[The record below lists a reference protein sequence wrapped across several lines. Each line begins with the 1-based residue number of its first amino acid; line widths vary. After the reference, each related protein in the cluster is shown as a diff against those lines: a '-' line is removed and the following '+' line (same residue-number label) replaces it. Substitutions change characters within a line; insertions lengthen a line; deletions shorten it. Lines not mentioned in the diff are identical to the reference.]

1 MPGNLVLGGYDSS
14 RVNLDKVASI
24 KMPNEKNNT
33 LVVGV
38 QSILYRPNPDI
49 EANTFSFASESE
61 GFLATI
67 DSTLPYLWLPD
78 EVCDAFAE
86 RFGLEYDDENEIYT
100 VDSAAHRDNTR
111 LNATV
116 SFRIGSGPE
125 MGEPSTSIVFP
136 YGAFY
141 HTIDEP
147 AVNKST
153 QYFSIKKSPNGIY
166 VLGRTFLQEAY
177 IIVDYERANF
187 TVAPVLYA
195 ENTNSGSLV
204 PIYNTTYNPPVATPT
219 IIPKGGG
226 GGGGLSPGAVAGIV
240 VGVVVVFLL
249 AGLAFFFRWKK
260 HRQVKNPYPEKV
272 DDIDTIDAGG
282 EVKHRR
288 VSELDSEPP
297 NSPKQSIN
305 GVYGRDGKDLMPF
318 PPISEMESPP
328 AELYSPPPLSS
339 THSDGNGS
347 SDYFI
352 AGGKVRR
359 RGATRESSGNNTP
372 GVQGAPAPLAELP
385 GDDGQYQVGG
395 IHFEPIPSPKL
406 SPAQAKGPSDTS
418 LHSKIDE
425 VIKRTEKSPAGR
437 QSTSRNRSNGRDES
451 TVGGTEAQPG
461 PKTEQQSESRT
472 EQQTEPETEPQ
483 TEQQTE
489 PETEPQTEAGAPLE
503 RRPSHT
509 RGLSDTTVHSDTTAV
524 SLPTPEE
531 LEQWAMGGEDG
542 PRRPLSE

>member
-1 MPGNLVLGGYDSS
+1 MKGVTGNLVLGGYDSS
-14 RVNLDKVASI
+14 RVKLAQGASI
-24 KMPNEKNNT
+24 DMPNEKNNT

-38 QSILYRPNPDI
+38 QSILYRPDPNVEP
-49 EANTFSFASESE
+49 NTFSFTNETG

-78 EVCDAFAE
+78 EICDHFAE

-100 VDSAAHRDNTR
+100 VNSTAHRDNTR
-111 LNATV
+111 ENATI
-116 SFRIGSGPE
+116 SFRIGKGPE
-125 MGEPSTSIVFP
+125 TSDPFTSIVLP
-136 YGAFY
+136 YNAFY
-141 HTIDEP
+141 YTIDEP
-147 AVNKST
+147 AVENST
-153 QYFSIKKSPNGIY
+153 QYFPIKKSPNGVY

-187 TVAPVLYA
+187 TVAPAVYT

-204 PIYNTTYNPPVATPT
+204 PIYNTTYSPPAISPTP
-219 IIPKGGG
+219 IPTGG

-260 HRQVKNPYPEKV
+260 HRKAKQEPYSAKV
-272 DDIDTIDAGG
+272 EDIDTMVAGG

-297 NSPKQSIN
+297 SSPKQSIN

-318 PPISEMESPP
+318 PAISEMESPP

-339 THSDGNGS
+339 THSDGNS
-347 SDYFI
+347 SADYFL

-372 GVQGAPAPLAELP
+372 GLHGVPAPLAELP
-385 GDDGQYQVGG
+385 GDDGQFQVGG
-395 IHFEPIPSPKL
+395 VHFEPIPSPKL
-406 SPAQAKGPSDTS
+406 LPAQAKGPSDTS

-425 VIKRTEKSPAGR
+425 VIKRSDKSPSGR
-437 QSTSRNRSNGRDES
+437 QSTSRTRSRSRDKP
-451 TVGGTEAQPG
+451 A
-461 PKTEQQSESRT
+461 
-472 EQQTEPETEPQ
+472 ETSATGHAEPQ
-483 TEQQTE
+483 PE
-489 PETEPQTEAGAPLE
+489 PQPEEPQTEAEEPLE

-509 RGLSDTTVHSDTTAV
+509 RGLSDTTVQSDTTAV

-531 LEQWAMGGEDG
+531 LEQWAMGGEEG